1 MGIIYDGFR
10 EEVERLDDN
19 DGKVIVPS
27 VIIESP
33 DFSSLRL
40 LVVDM
45 YLV

>member
-1 MGIIYDGFR
+1 MIYDSLR
-10 EEVERLDDN
+10 EEVERLAEN
-19 DGKVIVPS
+19 DGQVIVPS

-40 LVVDM
+40 LVLDM